1 MFPWINIE
9 SWTTYW
15 DLWSKWY
22 ILNVIQVLLTIA
34 HDSSV
39 LKHEKLLHMI
49 LIQYITVWNI
59 IVIYKYTCTLIHNYA
74 FTQHTHIIFS
84 EKFNIT
90 IAVCVV
96 QIKTSVTLNNMQ
108 YHTCNF
114 SNRHIVY
121 MNVML
126 PVISHSHQFHHNY
139 TNFPKI
145 ISL

>member
-1 MFPWINIE
+1 MQFYIWCNVTGRHKYVLISVSNVSRINIE

-15 DLWSKWY
+15 DLLSKWY
-22 ILNVIQVLLTIA
+22 IWHVIQVLHTIA

-39 LKHEKLLHMI
+39 LKHEKLLHII

-90 IAVCVV
+90 ISVYVV
-96 QIKTSVTLNNMQ
+96 QIKTCVTLNNMQ
-108 YHTCNF
+108 YHTHNF
-114 SNRHIVY
+114 HIE
-121 MNVML
+121 
-126 PVISHSHQFHHNY
+126 I
-139 TNFPKI
+139 
-145 ISL
+145 